1 MKLEKLAI
9 SDKCAGFLVDKFGQK
24 RTLIASLFALS
35 GFLAMT
41 VFAPNKIVLLFGE
54 FLCGLPWGVF
64 ASSAPAYASEVLPL
78 ALRVYLTSYTNM

>member
-1 MKLEKLAI
+1 MELEKVAVFDI
-9 SDKCAGFLVDKFGQK
+9 CTGFLIDKFGQK
-24 RTLIASLFALS
+24 RTLIASLVALS

-41 VFAPNKIVLLFGE
+41 VFAPNKIVLLVGE
-54 FLCGLPWGVF
+54 FLCGIPWGVF

>member
-1 MKLEKLAI
+1 
-9 SDKCAGFLVDKFGQK
+9 
-24 RTLIASLFALS
+24 
-35 GFLAMT
+35 MT

-78 ALRVYLTSYTNM
+78 ALRGTSRHIPTCRLREFV